1 MGKLRHSEAEP
12 LAPSG
17 QTEAGLEAESVVG
30 SSCCTTLSQ
39 PLMYGGSW
47 VPGLGMP
54 HPCQVEQACEGIA
67 LTRDCACIN
76 PPAGWQSLVPRV
88 RKNPPVQHG

>member
-1 MGKLRHSEAEP
+1 MGKLRRLAAEP
-12 LAPSG
+12 LVPSG
-17 QTEAGLEAESVVG
+17 QTEAGLEAENVLG
-30 SSCCTTLSQ
+30 SSCCTALSQ

-67 LTRDCACIN
+67 LTCDCACID
-76 PPAGWQSLVPRV
+76 PPACWESLVPRV
-88 RKNPPVQHG
+88 RKNLPVQHR